1 MGEVCDRETVECVPA
16 IVGKFEGELPG
27 GSARLVESDGRVFF
41 GAADEGQILVGELFE
56 DGHDTQILATTTR
69 RTRVRIDANESR
81 IAAVW
86 LDSQNQF
93 ILATRRFSE
102 RTWRFE
108 SIRASRYEASPEF
121 DIALASGNLHVL
133 FQDSRTLKRIW
144 RDDIST
150 PDGTW
155 TLETVDD
162 RSQDPT
168 LRACTPPVG
177 PLARGI
183 GGAPSVVASSTSLLV
198 AYLDRDCGDLRFARL
213 GENVWTIDIVD
224 KGGALGQD
232 GRIGGHISLAR
243 SSAGEIGIAYHDEGL
258 AALKY
263 AVLTEGGFATEIV
276 DPGLEIDGL
285 ARESKSVVGLF
296 PSLAFSPGNQPSIAY
311 LDGTRA
317 RLRLATVAGAQWALS
332 TVAADGPV
340 GWWAQTLYAGENQV
354 IGSARF
360 IRSERGTTPQWEAQ
374 WR

>member
-56 DGHDTQILATTTR
+56 DGHDTQILATSTR
-69 RTRVRIDANESR
+69 RTRLRIDANESR

-86 LDSQNQF
+86 LDPQNQF
-93 ILATRRFSE
+93 VLATRRFSE
-102 RTWRFE
+102 RSWRFE
-108 SIRASRYEASPEF
+108 SVRGSYEGTQEF
-121 DIALASGNLHVL
+121 DIALASGRLHVL
-133 FQDSRTLKRIW
+133 FQDDDRTLKRIW

-162 RSQDPT
+162 RSQDST
-168 LRACTPPVG
+168 LRACTPPLG
-177 PLARGI
+177 PLARGV
-183 GGAPSVVASSTSLLV
+183 GAAPSVVAGATSVLV

-213 GENVWTIDIVD
+213 GEAIWTIDIVD
-224 KGGALGQD
+224 KGGASGQD
-232 GRIGGHISLAR
+232 GRIGAHISMAR
-243 SSAGEIGIAYHDEGL
+243 SASGEVAIAYQDEGL

-263 AVLTEGGFATEIV
+263 AALTEGGFSTAIV
-276 DPGLEIDGL
+276 DPGVEIDGL

-296 PSLAFSPGNQPSIAY
+296 PALAFSPGNQPSIAY

-317 RLRLATVAGAQWALS
+317 RLRLATETNAEWTLS
-332 TVAADGPV
+332 TVATDGPV
-340 GWWAQTLYAGENQV
+340 GWWAQMLFAGENQV

-360 IRSERGTTPQWEAQ
+360 VRSDAGIKPLWEAQ

>member
-108 SIRASRYEASPEF
+108 SIRANRYEASPEF

-177 PLARGI
+177 PLARGV
-183 GGAPSVVASSTSLLV
+183 GAAPSVVAGATSVLV

-213 GENVWTIDIVD
+213 GEATWTIDIVD
-224 KGGALGQD
+224 KGGASGQD
-232 GRIGGHISLAR
+232 GRIGAHISMAR
-243 SSAGEIGIAYHDEGL
+243 SASGEVAIAYQDEGL

-263 AVLTEGGFATEIV
+263 AALTEGGFSTTIV
-276 DPGLEIDGL
+276 DPGVEIDGL

-296 PSLAFSPGNQPSIAY
+296 PALAFSPGNQPSIAY

-317 RLRLATVAGAQWALS
+317 RLRLATETNAEWTLS
-332 TVAADGPV
+332 TVATDGPV
-340 GWWAQTLYAGENQV
+340 GWWAQMLFAGENQV

-360 IRSERGTTPQWEAQ
+360 VRSDAGIKPLWEAQ